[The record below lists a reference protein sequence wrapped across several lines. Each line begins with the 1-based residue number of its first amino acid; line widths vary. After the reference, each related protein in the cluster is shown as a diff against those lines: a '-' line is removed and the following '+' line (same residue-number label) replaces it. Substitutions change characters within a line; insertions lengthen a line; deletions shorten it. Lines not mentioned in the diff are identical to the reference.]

1 MSIFLNYLKNKI
13 SFGKGIV
20 KVLQSNNIN
29 NINNQNIINNNIIYK
44 EMIKWHCNNTSLLYP
59 YGNFSTI
66 NYSLI
71 SKEIKPFQIISSN
84 DILNITKLNN
94 ENIEIIYFGKKVEYN
109 NTITYEIKDDSK
121 VFYLVYTSNNTK
133 KIIFYLL

>member
-20 KVLQSNNIN
+20 KILDIN
-29 NINNQNIINNNIIYK
+29 KTNNIIYK
-44 EMIKWHCNNTSLLYP
+44 EMIKWHCNNTSLIYP

-84 DILNITKLNN
+84 DILNIVKTNN
-94 ENIEIIYFGKKVEYN
+94 ENIEIIYFGKKVESD

-121 VFYLVYTSNNTK
+121 VLYLVYTNKNKK

>member
-20 KVLQSNNIN
+20 KVLHTNKT
-29 NINNQNIINNNIIYK
+29 NNIIYK
-44 EMIKWHCNNTSLLYP
+44 EIIKWHCNNTSLLYP

-71 SKEIKPFQIISSN
+71 SKEIKPFQIISGN
-84 DILNITKLNN
+84 DILNIVKTNN
-94 ENIEIIYFGKKVEYN
+94 ENIEIIYFGKKIEN
-109 NTITYEIKDDSK
+109 NNIITYEIKDDSK
-121 VFYLVYTSNNTK
+121 VIYLILTGYNTK

>member
-1 MSIFLNYLKNKI
+1 MSILLNYLKNKI
-13 SFGKGIV
+13 SFGKGVV
-20 KVLQSNNIN
+20 KVLHTNKTNNH
-29 NINNQNIINNNIIYK
+29 NIIYK

-71 SKEIKPFQIISSN
+71 SKEIRPFQIISSN
-84 DILNITKLNN
+84 DILNIAKTNN
-94 ENIEIIYFGKKVEYN
+94 ENIEIIYFGKKIENN

-121 VFYLVYTSNNTK
+121 VFYLVYTGNNIK